1 MMSQRGGDEEEDS
14 ARTPVWGTGTW
25 AGLLAKLQAQ
35 PHVIAL
41 MDELNSMLKQVDD
54 TISPEQMLAGHA
66 SYCEAKPCI
75 GESIIIEPGCCITL
89 LPIPLSA
96 SV

>member
-1 MMSQRGGDEEEDS
+1 
-14 ARTPVWGTGTW
+14 VWGTGTW

-54 TISPEQMLAGHA
+54 TISPEQMLA
-66 SYCEAKPCI
+66 
-75 GESIIIEPGCCITL
+75 
-89 LPIPLSA
+89 
-96 SV
+96 VR